1 MDLIRG
7 LKTVLTNY
15 GLKSEIITASVRT
28 LTHVE
33 EAAIAG
39 ADIATIPGS
48 LFPKLWNH
56 VLTDKGIAQF

>member
-48 LFPKLWNH
+48 LFLNY
-56 VLTDKGIAQF
+56 GIMC